1 MVPQHPHT
9 PYPALD
15 IQVLLLFILLWM
27 GTASAH
33 DQEEVTVLEEVQVVG
48 ERPIAASSN
57 RIILNEDILLQP
69 QGRPADLLRLAPGL
83 ITLEHS
89 GGAGKADQFLLRG
102 FDADHGTDLA
112 LHVDGMPI
120 NMRSHAHGQGYGDI
134 NFIIPETI
142 EEITVKKGPYHVEYG
157 DFATAGAANYVT
169 RETVPQTIVQ
179 SAGGNFNTQRHLF
192 MTSPTQDRF
201 RTLFAGEFY
210 YTDGPY
216 DFVNRNTRYNGLAK
230 LTFDPSAT
238 SQLSVTFTQYYARW
252 NGAGQIPL
260 REVTSGGL
268 DRFGSLDPSE
278 GGKSVRSTGRLD
290 YHYDLPGGGTA
301 FANLWAQYYYLSLYT
316 NFTYFLN
323 DPVNGD
329 GIEQTDRRW
338 LTGSDVGY
346 RQTFRLFDREG
357 ILTAGLQTRFDKIRV
372 RLGTQQ
378 KRSSLAITQES
389 DIFEASYSPY
399 LKMDLQFRPWLRFVG
414 GGRLD
419 VFTYNVNDRCGT
431 DCSVRP
437 NGTASD
443 SITSGKANLILGPW
457 AGTEFFMNAGTGFH
471 SNDARDVVLNP
482 SAATLTR
489 AIGYEVG
496 IRSQPWTWTEFLATA
511 WLLDLGSELV
521 FVGDEGTTER
531 RGKTRRLG
539 TEISTRITPLEWLSI
554 RGDITYTHA
563 EFRKTGDSVPL
574 APQFTAF
581 SSVTARL
588 PIGLSGMLQMLT
600 VGSRAGT
607 EDNRV
612 KLEPFT
618 IFDLVLRYKIPLVPP
633 TERLEAFLSIRNLTN
648 TDWRQAQ
655 FVYESRLPG
664 EPAGGVSD
672 IHFVPGTPRMFMGG
686 LTWFW
691 SA

>member
-1 MVPQHPHT
+1 MVMRLLHT
-9 PYPALD
+9 LA
-15 IQVLLLFILLWM
+15 VFF
-27 GTASAH
+27 TASVLFSLWWAGSASGH
-33 DQEEVTVLEEVQVVG
+33 DQEEVTILEEVQVVG

-57 RIILNEDILLQP
+57 RIIPNKDILLQP

-112 LHVDGMPI
+112 LHIDGMPI

-169 RETVPQTIVQ
+169 RESVPDTVLQ
-179 SAGGNFNTQRHLF
+179 AGGGSFNTQRYLF
-192 MTSPTQDRF
+192 MTSPTYDRF

-230 LTFDPSAT
+230 LTFDPSA
-238 SQLSVTFTQYYARW
+238 SSRLSVTFTQYYARW
-252 NGAGQIPL
+252 NGSGQIPL
-260 REVTSGGL
+260 REVEGGSL

-290 YHYDLPGGGTA
+290 YHYDFPGGGTA

-316 NFTYFLN
+316 NFTFFLN

-346 RQTFRLFDREG
+346 RQIFRLLNYEG
-357 ILTAGLQTRFDKIRV
+357 TMTAGLQTRFDQIQV

-399 LKMDLQFRPWLRFVG
+399 LKLDLQFLPWMRFVG
-414 GGRLD
+414 GGRVD
-419 VFTYNVNDRCGT
+419 IFTYNVKDRCGA
-431 DCSVRP
+431 DCSERP
-437 NGTASD
+437 NGTASNA
-443 SITSGKANLILGPW
+443 IASGKANLVFGPW
-457 AGTEFFMNAGTGFH
+457 YQTEFFLNFGTGFH
-471 SNDARDVVLNP
+471 SNDARDAVENP
-482 SAATLTR
+482 STNSLTR
-489 AIGYEVG
+489 AIGYELG

-511 WLLDLGSELV
+511 WLLDLDSELV
-521 FVGDEGTTER
+521 FVGDEGTTEP

-539 TEISTRITPLEWLSI
+539 TEFSARFTPREWLSI

-563 EFRKTGDSVPL
+563 EFRKTGDAVPL
-574 APQFTAF
+574 APEFTAF
-581 SSVTARL
+581 SSVTAHL
-588 PIGLSGMLQMLT
+588 PIGLSGTLQMLT

-607 EDNRV
+607 EDNHV

-618 IFDLVLRYKIPLVPP
+618 IFDLVLRYKIPLAPP
-633 TERLEAFLSIRNLTN
+633 TGRLEAFFSIRNLTD

-655 FVYESRLPG
+655 FYYESRLPG
-664 EPAGGVSD
+664 EPAGGVAD

-686 LTWFW
+686 LTWFFPT
-691 SA
+691 